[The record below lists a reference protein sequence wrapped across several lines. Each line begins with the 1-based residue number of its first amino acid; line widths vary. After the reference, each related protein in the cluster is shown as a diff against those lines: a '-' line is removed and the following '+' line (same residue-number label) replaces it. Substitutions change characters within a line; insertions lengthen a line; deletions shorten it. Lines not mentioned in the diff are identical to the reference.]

1 MGEGVGGGR
10 CKIFEKKLKFGK
22 KFVDKGKDVVYISD
36 DVVVWLHGN
45 GVALAVGWGEKLK

>member
-36 DVVVWLHGN
+36 EWSYGCMEMGWL
-45 GVALAVGWGEKLK
+45 WR